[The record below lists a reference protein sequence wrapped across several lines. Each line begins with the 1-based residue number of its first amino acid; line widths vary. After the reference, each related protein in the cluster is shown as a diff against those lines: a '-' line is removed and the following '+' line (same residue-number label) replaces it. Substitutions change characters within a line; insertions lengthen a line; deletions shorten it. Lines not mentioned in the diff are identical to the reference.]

1 MKQRKTIEVV
11 AAIIIHEGKLFATQ
25 RGYGEWKDWWEFP
38 GGKIEPEESQED
50 ALKREIREELATEI
64 EVGTL
69 LSTVEYDYPKVHLT
83 MHCYLA
89 HVAQGHLQLL
99 EHSAAKWVSAETID
113 EPAWLPADI
122 AVVEAIK
129 SQGIL

>member
-1 MKQRKTIEVV
+1 MKTIEVV
-11 AAIIIHEGKLFATQ
+11 AAIIEHEGKVLATQ
-25 RGYGEWKDWWEFP
+25 RGYGEFEGSWEFP
-38 GGKIEPEESQED
+38 GGKVEAGETPEE
-50 ALKREIREELATEI
+50 AIVREIQEELSATI
-64 EVGTL
+64 DVDRFVT
-69 LSTVEYDYPKVHLT
+69 TVDYDYDTFHLT

>member
-1 MKQRKTIEVV
+1 MKTIEVV
-11 AAIIIHEGKLFATQ
+11 AAIIEHEGKVLATQ
-25 RGYGEWKDWWEFP
+25 RGYGEFEGGWEFP
-38 GGKIEPEESQED
+38 GGKVEAGETPEE
-50 ALKREIREELATEI
+50 AIVREIQEELSATI
-64 EVGTL
+64 EVDRFVT
-69 LSTVEYDYPKVHLT
+69 TVDYDYDTFHLT

>member
-1 MKQRKTIEVV
+1 MKTIGVV
-11 AAIIIHEGKLFATQ
+11 AAIIEHEGKVLATQ
-25 RGYGEWKDWWEFP
+25 RGYGEFEGSWEFP
-38 GGKIEPEESQED
+38 GGKVEAGETPEE
-50 ALKREIREELATEI
+50 AIVREIQEELSATI
-64 EVGTL
+64 EVDRFVT
-69 LSTVEYDYPKVHLT
+69 TVDYDYDTFHLT

>member
-1 MKQRKTIEVV
+1 MKTIEVV
-11 AAIIIHEGKLFATQ
+11 AAIIEHEGKVLATQ
-25 RGYGEWKDWWEFP
+25 RGYGEFEGGWEFP
-38 GGKIEPEESQED
+38 GGKVEAGETPEE
-50 ALKREIREELATEI
+50 AIVREIQEELSATL
-64 EVGTL
+64 EVDRFVT
-69 LSTVEYDYPKVHLT
+69 TVDYDYDTFHLT